1 MAERDAQ
8 CSIILPKSGAV
19 LGIASIDQDHAF
31 DVELWFAGRAAK
43 GVETPRGAKGQHA
56 GAVVQTPAKAERGR
70 YGLFKLAMQVMI
82 LVRRDMLQTEL
93 MQSAAAGS
101 PLALDF
107 ETLSQRPRR
116 AVRAVRRAGGR
127 RTRAGRHRRAGD
139 DTGVNDNHDDA
150 EGDERLDEAA

>member
-70 YGLFKLAMQVMI
+70 YGLFKVAMQVMI
-82 LVRRDMLQTEL
+82 LVRRDMLKTEL

-107 ETLSQRPRR
+107 ETLSPAAPSRRSRRPTSWRTTNQ
-116 AVRAVRRAGGR
+116 GR
-127 RTRAGRHRRAGD
+127 TSPTSWR
-139 DTGVNDNHDDA
+139 
-150 EGDERLDEAA
+150 